1 MVKNSPACAGDVGSI
16 PGSGK
21 SPGGRHVNPVHYPYL
36 ESPMDRGAWL
46 ATIHRVAKSQT
57 QLKRLSI
64 YTCMPSVSK
73 LYSVGRGRLP
83 GSLWYSL
90 KAHLQWNEMED
101 GISLSSNSHGRRE
114 FSDMFQGYKD
124 PALYPSPP
132 LPQLDGRNV
141 HMREK

>member
-1 MVKNSPACAGDVGSI
+1 
-16 PGSGK
+16 
-21 SPGGRHVNPVHYPYL
+21 
-36 ESPMDRGAWL
+36 MDRGAWL

-57 QLKRLSI
+57 QLKQLSI
-64 YTCMPSVSK
+64 YRCMPSILK
-73 LYSVGRGRLP
+73 LYSVGRGRRP

-101 GISLSSNSHGRRE
+101 GISLSSSSHGRRE

-124 PALYPSPP
+124 PALYLSPP